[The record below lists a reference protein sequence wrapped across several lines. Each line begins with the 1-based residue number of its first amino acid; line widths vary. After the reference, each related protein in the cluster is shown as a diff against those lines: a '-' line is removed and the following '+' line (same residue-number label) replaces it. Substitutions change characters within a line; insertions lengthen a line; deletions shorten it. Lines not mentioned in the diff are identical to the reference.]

1 MPDRTWSTPKKCAL
15 EVFFLNEG
23 KAYRSN
29 ATDVERRLV
38 YWQSVDRLAA
48 ERLIEGVSPGG
59 SFHYEWKLTAD
70 GFDECGRLWNVPV
83 ATIAKMKADLL

>member
-1 MPDRTWSTPKKCAL
+1 MPDWTTPKKRAL

-23 KAYRSN
+23 KAFRSN
-29 ATDVERRLV
+29 GTDVERRLV
-38 YWQSVDRLAA
+38 YWQSVDWLAA
-48 ERLIEGVSPGG
+48 ERLVEGADGRGG
-59 SFHYEWKLTAD
+59 LSYEWKLTAD